1 MIAVI
6 SVTPQDEYKLKLTFN
21 TGEVRF
27 FDMYPYLEHPF
38 FKDLKDLE
46 FFKLAQVQY
55 GTVIWPNEID
65 IAPERLY
72 EESVKVTDIDCV

>member
-1 MIAVI
+1 
-6 SVTPQDEYKLKLTFN
+6 
-21 TGEVRF
+21 
-27 FDMYPYLEHPF
+27 MYPYLEYPV

-46 FFKLAQVQY
+46 FFKIAQVQY